1 VWAAPGAASYTTV
14 VKELV
19 RNSTGSTLTKGQVV
33 YISGANGT
41 HVLVSLADADTEAT
55 SSKTLGFLDQN
66 LANNADGYVITA
78 GLLDN
83 VDTAAATAGQSVW
96 LSGTPG
102 GYVFGAPPAEPA
114 HSVYLGVVM
123 RANGSNGQIV
133 VKVQNGYE
141 LDELHDVSAG
151 SPSDGDQ
158 LVYNSTTGLWTK
170 AAQSALTIG
179 PSQVTVTAVITTDS
193 RLSNA
198 RTPTAHA
205 STHAS
210 GGSDPITLA
219 QSQVTSLTADLAAK
233 AATTDTRFV
242 PPGTIAMF
250 GSGTAPSGWLLCN
263 GGSTS
268 GYTALAAVVGAN
280 VPDLRNRF
288 IVGAGSTYAQGATG
302 GATTHNHGLTS
313 GWAEIAR
320 RGNNLRSKQKT
331 VTSWTATDEVNA
343 TSNGNA
349 IAGTPATVLGGTTD
363 DGSTLPPYYA
373 LTYIIKT

>member
-1 VWAAPGAASYTTV
+1 
-14 VKELV
+14 
-19 RNSTGSTLTKGQVV
+19 
-33 YISGANGT
+33 
-41 HVLVSLADADTEAT
+41 VLVSLADADTEAT
-55 SSKTLGFLDQN
+55 SSKTLGFLDQD
-66 LANNADGYVITA
+66 LANNADGYVITS

-96 LSGTPG
+96 LSSTAG
-102 GYVFGAPPAEPA
+102 GYVFGSPPAEPA

-151 SPSDGDQ
+151 SPSNGDL

-170 AAQSALTIG
+170 AAQSTLTI
-179 PSQVTVTAVITTDS
+179 
-193 RLSNA
+193 
-198 RTPTAHA
+198 
-205 STHAS
+205 
-210 GGSDPITLA
+210 A

-242 PPGTIAMF
+242 PAGTIAMF
-250 GSGTAPSGWLLCN
+250 GSGTAPTGWLLCN
-263 GGSTS
+263 GQVTT

-288 IVGAGSTYAQGATG
+288 IVGAGSTYSQNATG
-302 GATTHNHGLTS
+302 GSTS
-313 GWAEIAR
+313 HSHTLSNNGYAKASR
-320 RGNNLRSKQKT
+320 RNNAFIYEEVSP
-331 VTSWTATDEVNA
+331 VTSWTSVNEVVGTGGSLAVARTTAVGLGGATDN
-343 TSNGNA
+343 N
-349 IAGTPATVLGGTTD
+349 TTY
-363 DGSTLPPYYA
+363 LPPYYA